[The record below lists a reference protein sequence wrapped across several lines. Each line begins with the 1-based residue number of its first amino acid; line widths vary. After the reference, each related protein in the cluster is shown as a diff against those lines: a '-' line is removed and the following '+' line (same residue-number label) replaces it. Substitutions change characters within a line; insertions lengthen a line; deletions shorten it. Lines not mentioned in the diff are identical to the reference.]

1 MTELSIKVRIGDRD
15 YPMKVRQDQERQLRQ
30 AGKLLNEKIRS
41 LRSSFAVEDNID
53 LISMVAFDTMVQ
65 MLKSE
70 KELNELKETTQS
82 KLKQYEAV
90 IDSVLTEKK

>member
-30 AGKLLNEKIRS
+30 AGKLLNEKIKS
-41 LRSSFAVEDNID
+41 LKSSFSVEDTID
-53 LISMVAFDTMVQ
+53 LLSMVAFDTMVQ
-65 MLKSE
+65 MLESE
-70 KELNELKETTQS
+70 QELNELKETTQS

-90 IDSVLTEKK
+90 LDSAISDKG

>member
-15 YPMKVRQDQERQLRQ
+15 YPMKVQHDQERQLRQ

-41 LRSSFAVEDNID
+41 LKSSFTVGDTTD
-53 LISMVAFDTMVQ
+53 LLSMVAFDTMVQ

-70 KELNELKETTQS
+70 EELNELKETTTS

-90 IDSVLTEKK
+90 LDSVLTEDK